1 MGKYFVTIA
10 RQQQH
15 YKLCRDDINRVFS
28 CKIQKLPKV
37 PAFAKHQSFKEDDTT
52 TLNEDSDPQF
62 EPIQFFSCSSE
73 TDN

>member
-28 CKIQKLPKV
+28 CKIQKLPKL
-37 PAFAKHQSFKEDDTT
+37 PPFTRLPSHKEDDIS

-62 EPIQFFSCSSE
+62 EPIQFFSAQSQ